1 MRRVAIGAE
10 PLRHDR
16 RTRDRLASVAR
27 GLVILAR
34 DLLVLGAGYDLLTRF
49 DSKPH
54 GAPIV
59 LGELWYAI
67 HPRQPAALAAGD
79 SASPPS
85 GVVGL
90 GLQPALL
97 SWAWVV
103 FTALGFAFLVVFQR
117 RADRLRR
124 RQR

>member
-1 MRRVAIGAE
+1 MIVGRVIGWV
-10 PLRHDR
+10 LM
-16 RTRDRLASVAR
+16 LV

-67 HPRQPAALAAGD
+67 HPDSLQLLQPAIQRHLHPALWD
-79 SASPPS
+79 W
-85 GVVGL
+85 VV
-90 GLQPALL
+90 QPALL
-97 SWAWVV
+97 SWAWVI
-103 FTALGFAFLVVFQR
+103 FTALGFAFLVLFQR
-117 RADRLRR
+117 RRDRLRR

>member
-1 MRRVAIGAE
+1 MIVGRVIGWV
-10 PLRHDR
+10 L
-16 RTRDRLASVAR
+16 LLV

-34 DLLVLGAGYDLLTRF
+34 DVLVLGAGYD
-49 DSKPH
+49 DKPH

-67 HPRQPAALAAGD
+67 HPNSLQLLQPAIQRHLHPALWD
-79 SASPPS
+79 W
-85 GVVGL
+85 VV
-90 GLQPALL
+90 QPALL

-103 FTALGFAFLVVFQR
+103 FTALGFAFLVLFQR
-117 RADRLRR
+117 RTGRLRR

>member
-1 MRRVAIGAE
+1 MIVGRMIGS
-10 PLRHDR
+10 L
-16 RTRDRLASVAR
+16 LLLV

-34 DLLVLGAGYDLLTRF
+34 DLLVLGAGYDLLTWF
-49 DSKPH
+49 DAKPH

-67 HPRQPAALAAGD
+67 HPDSLQLLQPAVQRHLHPALWD
-79 SASPPS
+79 W
-85 GVVGL
+85 VV
-90 GLQPALL
+90 QPALL
-97 SWAWVV
+97 SWAWVI
-103 FTALGFAFLVVFQR
+103 FTALGFAFLVLFQR